1 MIHENGPPLVSMSY
15 FLYVFTLLLNMNTFI
30 LKEGWHV
37 FTQANLFLILLLAIA
52 LIAKNQSLLFAV
64 SVLLII
70 KIVGLDQKLF
80 PTIQSKGINWGV
92 TIITIAVLVPIATGE
107 IGFKQLGEAM
117 RSSYAW
123 IALGAGIAV
132 ALIAKNGLTL
142 LENDPHITN
151 CSRDRDHSCGC
162 AFWRSCGGTADRSG
176 DCLFSHADRKTVHFI
191 KKSGLK
197 AAFFYAKTRK

>member
-1 MIHENGPPLVSMSY
+1 M
-15 FLYVFTLLLNMNTFI
+15 
-30 LKEGWHV
+30 

-142 LENDPHITN
+142 LENDPHIT
-151 CSRDRDHSCGC
+151 
-162 AFWRSCGGTADRSG
+162 T
-176 DCLFSHADRKTVHFI
+176 
-191 KKSGLK
+191 
-197 AAFFYAKTRK
+197 

>member
-1 MIHENGPPLVSMSY
+1 M
-15 FLYVFTLLLNMNTFI
+15 
-30 LKEGWHV
+30 

-70 KIVGLDQKLF
+70 KILGLDQKLF

-132 ALIAKNGLTL
+132 ALIATTL
-142 LENDPHITN
+142 MDDMDFPD
-151 CSRDRDHSCGC
+151 SFS
-162 AFWRSCGGTADRSG
+162 AFTRPA
-176 DCLFSHADRKTVHFI
+176 TVTM
-191 KKSGLK
+191 
-197 AAFFYAKTRK
+197 AVPC

>member
-15 FLYVFTLLLNMNTFI
+15 FLYVFTLRLNMNTFI

-132 ALIAKNGLTL
+132 ALIAKN
-142 LENDPHITN
+142 ERRP
-151 CSRDRDHSCGC
+151 
-162 AFWRSCGGTADRSG
+162 A
-176 DCLFSHADRKTVHFI
+176 
-191 KKSGLK
+191 
-197 AAFFYAKTRK
+197 